1 MFERG
6 FKTWCEEFSVQFRRE
21 IGLTAISSLD
31 PFNLANILEIDL
43 RNPRELEGLP
53 SEVCRRLLTTH
64 ADNWSAITVSHNRHH
79 LVGYNP
85 THSRVR
91 RSSDVMH
98 EIAHILLDHH
108 PTQVFISPQSGYAL
122 RTHDKNQESEA
133 GWLAGCLLLPRPA
146 LLHIHKL
153 SLDHETACE
162 QYGVSEDL
170 LRFRMNATGVNVQI
184 QRARAWRTKSRQ

>member
-6 FKTWCEEFSVQFRRE
+6 FKTWCEEFSVQLRRE
-21 IGLTAISSLD
+21 IGLSAISPLD
-31 PFNLANILEIDL
+31 PLNLANMLEVDV
-43 RNPRELEGLP
+43 RSPRELEGLP
-53 SEVCRRLLTTH
+53 PDVCRRLVTTD
-64 ADNWSAITVSHNRHH
+64 ANNWSAVTVSHKRHR
-79 LVGYNP
+79 LVVYNP
-85 THSRVR
+85 AHSRAR
-91 RSSDVMH
+91 RNSDVMH

-108 PTQVFISPQSGYAL
+108 PTQVFVSPQSGYAL

-146 LLHIHKL
+146 LLHIRKL
-153 SLDHETACE
+153 SLDDEAACE

-184 QRARAWRTKSRQ
+184 QRARARRQKPRQ